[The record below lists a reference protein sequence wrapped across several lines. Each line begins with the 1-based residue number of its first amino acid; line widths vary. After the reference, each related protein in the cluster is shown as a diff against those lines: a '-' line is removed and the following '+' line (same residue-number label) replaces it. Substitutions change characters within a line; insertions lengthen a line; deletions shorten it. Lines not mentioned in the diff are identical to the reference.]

1 MMRSPLVVLIA
12 VSSLIA
18 FGAPCSAEQSKTVS
32 GLAVGEMTPSFPV
45 LAVTGPHK
53 GKEVCYVC
61 EFFGGAPAI
70 FAFFWQAGDDMASV
84 VKELDELAGRNKDIR
99 VVAIII
105 EGQDSRPWLEKFAQE
120 NRITIPLAV
129 LRKGRDDIA
138 TKVYK
143 LNANMN
149 NTILMSVKRRVAANL
164 VNVNTENFTI
174 LTNTVSKVLDQR

>member
-1 MMRSPLVVLIA
+1 MMRRPLVVLI
-12 VSSLIA
+12 VVLSSIA
-18 FGAPCSAEQSKTVS
+18 CGAPCVAGQSKTVS

-61 EFFGGAPAI
+61 EFFGSAPAI
-70 FAFFWQAGDDMASV
+70 FAFFRQSGDDMASV

-138 TKVYK
+138 MKVYK

>member
-1 MMRSPLVVLIA
+1 MV
-12 VSSLIA
+12 
-18 FGAPCSAEQSKTVS
+18 
-32 GLAVGEMTPSFPV
+32 
-45 LAVTGPHK
+45 
-53 GKEVCYVC
+53 
-61 EFFGGAPAI
+61 
-70 FAFFWQAGDDMASV
+70 SV

-120 NRITIPLAV
+120 YRITIPLAV
-129 LRKGRDDIA
+129 LRKGRDDI
-138 TKVYK
+138 TMKVYK

>member
-1 MMRSPLVVLIA
+1 MRSPLVVLIA

-18 FGAPCSAEQSKTVS
+18 FGAPCLAGQSKTGS

-61 EFFGGAPAI
+61 EFFVSAPAI
-70 FAFFWQAGDDMASV
+70 FAFFRQTGDDMASV
-84 VKELDELAGRNKDIR
+84 VKELDELARRNKDIR

-120 NRITIPLAV
+120 NSITIPLAV

-138 TKVYK
+138 MKVYK

-164 VNVNTENFTI
+164 VNVNTENFTM
-174 LTNTVSKVLDQR
+174 LSNTISKVLDQR

>member
-1 MMRSPLVVLIA
+1 
-12 VSSLIA
+12 
-18 FGAPCSAEQSKTVS
+18 
-32 GLAVGEMTPSFPV
+32 
-45 LAVTGPHK
+45 
-53 GKEVCYVC
+53 
-61 EFFGGAPAI
+61 
-70 FAFFWQAGDDMASV
+70 MASV

-120 NRITIPLAV
+120 NHITIPLAV

-138 TKVYK
+138 MKVYK